1 MSSRPWVCY
10 TISEAENY
18 AYMKTVESLRTR
30 LGVWVVAAVGPL
42 MRLLARRGVTPDQV
56 TVAGCVLAVCAALV
70 LMAGHRTGAGSLFL
84 VASLLDLADGTLARL
99 TGKATAFGRFLDST
113 LDRVGEGVMLMAVA
127 YCLSLENNAPAV
139 AAAVLALLGGQ
150 LTSYIRA
157 RAEALGT
164 ACTVG
169 LATRPERVAIMVAGL
184 LLDALPIAM
193 YALAAVS
200 SITVGQRFYFVYK
213 QYYGVNGGPT

>member
-1 MSSRPWVCY
+1 
-10 TISEAENY
+10 
-18 AYMKTVESLRTR
+18 MKAIKSLRTR
-30 LGVWVVAAVGPL
+30 LGAWIAAAIGPL
-42 MRLLARRGVTPDQV
+42 MHLLARQGVTPHQV
-56 TVAGCVLAVCAALV
+56 TVAGCAVAVGAALV
-70 LMAGHRTGAGSLFL
+70 LVAGYRAGAGGLFL
-84 VASLLDLADGTLARL
+84 LASLLDLADGTLARL
-99 TGKATAFGRFLDST
+99 TGKATAFGKFLDST
-113 LDRVGEGVMLMAVA
+113 LDRVGEGVMLMAIA

-157 RAEALGT
+157 RAEALGF

-184 LLDALPIAM
+184 LFDALPIAM
-193 YALAAVS
+193 YALATVS

-213 QYYGVNGGPT
+213 KYYGVNGGGPD

>member
-1 MSSRPWVCY
+1 LRCTV
-10 TISEAENY
+10 SEAENC
-18 AYMKTVESLRTR
+18 AWMKAIESLRTR
-30 LGVWVVAAVGPL
+30 LGARIAAAVGPL
-42 MRLLARRGVTPDQV
+42 LHLLARQGVTPHQV
-56 TVAGCVLAVCAALV
+56 TVAGCALAVCAALV
-70 LMAGHRTGAGSLFL
+70 LMAGYRTGAGSLFL

-99 TGKATAFGRFLDST
+99 TGKATAFGKFLDST

-157 RAEALGT
+157 RAEVLGL

-184 LLDALPIAM
+184 LLDQLAIAM
-193 YALAAVS
+193 YVLAAVS

-213 QYYGVNGGPT
+213 QYYGVNGGGPEQ

>member
-1 MSSRPWVCY
+1 MH
-10 TISEAENY
+10 
-18 AYMKTVESLRTR
+18 
-30 LGVWVVAAVGPL
+30 
-42 MRLLARRGVTPDQV
+42 LLARQGVTPNHM
-56 TVAGCVLAVCAALV
+56 TVAGCALAVCAASA
-70 LMAGHRTGAGSLFL
+70 LMAGYGTGAGGLFL

-99 TGKATAFGRFLDST
+99 SGKATPFGKFLDST

-157 RAEALGT
+157 RAEALGLT
-164 ACTVG
+164 CTVG

-184 LLDALPIAM
+184 LFDHLAIAM
-193 YALAAVS
+193 YVLAAVS
-200 SITVGQRFYFVYK
+200 AITVGQRFYFVYK
-213 QYYGVNGGPT
+213 QYYGVNVDSSD